1 MHAAE
6 ELQQYVKKSSGVTL
20 EICAQNDITA
30 SSAVYIGGKVGVKKG
45 VVEDVMQM
53 DLNLDGYVIGISETD
68 IYIEAQNDRGLFYGR
83 AIVVARK

>member
-30 SSAVYIGGKVGVKKG
+30 TSAVYIGGKVGVKKRRCRRRYANG
-45 VVEDVMQM
+45 FE
-53 DLNLDGYVIGISETD
+53 
-68 IYIEAQNDRGLFYGR
+68 FGR
-83 AIVVARK
+83 LRYRD